1 MDNSKNASAS
11 KAVGAVALGVL
22 AGTALGVLFAP
33 NKGSK
38 TRKKIAGNATKM
50 AKDVKKK
57 VTDEVKSLKK
67 KAIKLEKK
75 AENILT
81 DFKNGVEENATNLEK
96 KVHDKLSDFKNSSD
110 HKASDLVHDK

>member
-1 MDNSKNASAS
+1 MDNSKSTSAS

-50 AKDVKKK
+50 AKNVKHK

-67 KAIKLEKK
+67 KALKLEKK
-75 AENILT
+75 AEDILT
-81 DFKNGVEENATNLEK
+81 EFKNDIEENAMNLEK
-96 KVHDKLSDFKNSSD
+96 KVEEKFSDFKNRSD

>member
-1 MDNSKNASAS
+1 MDNSKSASAS

-33 NKGSK
+33 NKGRK
-38 TRKKIAGNATKM
+38 TRKKIAGNTSRM

-67 KAIKLEKK
+67 KAVKLEKK

-81 DFKNGVEENATNLEK
+81 DFKNGIEENATNLEK
-96 KVHDKLSDFKNSSD
+96 KVQDKLTDIKNSAE
-110 HKASDLVHDK
+110 HKATDLVHGK